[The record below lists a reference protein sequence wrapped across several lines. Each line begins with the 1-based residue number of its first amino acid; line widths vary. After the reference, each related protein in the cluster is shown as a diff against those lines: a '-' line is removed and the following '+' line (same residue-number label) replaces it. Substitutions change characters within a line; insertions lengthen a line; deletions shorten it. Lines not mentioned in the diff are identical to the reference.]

1 MFQSINTRETVNTR
15 QPPACVLR
23 RGTAGPHG
31 SRGVAARGGRATG
44 RRSRPPG
51 ARADSGTGRGP
62 AGLGSAWA
70 GHRGNQ
76 GIPGGA
82 EVRSANR
89 RGGDTGGSRGQVR
102 PGQRAV
108 RRLPEGKVCA
118 CVCVRVRP
126 AEGEEEDANRTPRR
140 CHGDRR
146 RRGGPATSRC
156 PQPWAG
162 LPRRVLEQ
170 CPARIRLAG
179 RGSRS
184 ASGDC
189 PRGAATVPSRGRPHA
204 RLGPRLFP
212 PRGHRPGRVGAHSES
227 LVSP

>member
-1 MFQSINTRETVNTR
+1 MRTLG
-15 QPPACVLR
+15 PAEGR
-23 RGTAGPHG
+23 RGWG
-31 SRGVAARGGRATG
+31 ARGLVTVAIREFPEGRKFARQTDVVGTQVSPVG
-44 RRSRPPG
+44 RSV
-51 ARADSGTGRGP
+51 
-62 AGLGSAWA
+62 
-70 GHRGNQ
+70 Q
-76 GIPGGA
+76 
-82 EVRSANR
+82 
-89 RGGDTGGSRGQVR
+89 
-102 PGQRAV
+102 GQRAV

-170 CPARIRLAG
+170 CPARIHLAG

-212 PRGHRPGRVGAHSES
+212 PRGHRPGRISAHSES